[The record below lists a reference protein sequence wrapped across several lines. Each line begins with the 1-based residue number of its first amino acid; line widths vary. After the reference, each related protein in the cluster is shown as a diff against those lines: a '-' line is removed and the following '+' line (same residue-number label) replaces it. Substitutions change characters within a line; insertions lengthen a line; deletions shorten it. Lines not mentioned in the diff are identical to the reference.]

1 MWGVCVYIHKEVDFT
16 NINLSDYCKE
26 QDLEIAALK
35 FKFNKKKFII
45 FCVYRAPSGDLEY
58 FFDQLEITFNSL
70 QNPKIKF
77 ILCGDLNINFI
88 GSSHKKTQLNNFL
101 NMHNLKGTVSFPTRI
116 TTTTSTSIDN
126 IFIDKNSIYS
136 IYPYING
143 LSDHDA
149 QILHLND
156 LGQLTR
162 PSKFILT
169 RDF

>member
-35 FKFNKKKFII
+35 LNLIRKNLL
-45 FCVYRAPSGDLEY
+45 YSLYDLEY